1 MAFST
6 FPPWSAASLNYHS
19 LLLVVLTRPF
29 LSFPL
34 FTSRPRDMPSVSNP
48 FPLFAALITR
58 QRSFVGDIVRW
69 KTFKIDSLGDKNG
82 RTKREVRIE
91 IFQFARWRIFL
102 FQYFIFRQRFNL
114 ESKLISMMREFSLSL
129 FSFFFEKE
137 KINTRVGE
145 LRY

>member
-1 MAFST
+1 
-6 FPPWSAASLNYHS
+6 
-19 LLLVVLTRPF
+19 
-29 LSFPL
+29 
-34 FTSRPRDMPSVSNP
+34 MPSVSNP

-58 QRSFVGDIVRW
+58 QRGFVEDIVRW

-129 FSFFFEKE
+129 FFFSFFFLK
-137 KINTRVGE
+137 KRKLTRALESYGTRWNFLTREIVKLMGK
-145 LRY
+145 RDDY

>member
-1 MAFST
+1 
-6 FPPWSAASLNYHS
+6 
-19 LLLVVLTRPF
+19 
-29 LSFPL
+29 
-34 FTSRPRDMPSVSNP
+34 MPSVSNP

-58 QRSFVGDIVRW
+58 QRGFVGDIVRW

-129 FSFFFEKE
+129 FFLFLFFLK
-137 KINTRVGE
+137 KRKLTRALESYGTRWNFLTREIVKLMGK
-145 LRY
+145 RDDY